1 MSASRTS
8 KFCKNT
14 TLLVVV
20 SGETIGW
27 LLFLLFWSWKV
38 GPRMLF
44 LVMLELDVVSVGC
57 MMGWME
63 KLYVILM

>member
-20 SGETIGW
+20 SGETFGW

-44 LVMLELDVVSVGC
+44 LVKLQLDAVSVG
-57 MMGWME
+57 
-63 KLYVILM
+63 